1 MLLAAVICMFS
12 ATLILAVVDCFLK
25 KHKAISLLLQIL
37 TITALFCSAF
47 VLVHFKNAF
56 SIFSI
61 MLIASILPQIIT
73 LFDIKEIVYGPSK
86 EEVEAEKTPDEN
98 AENSQTDNIS
108 EISEN
113 STTSEQNIE
122 ENQTEIYEETN
133 AENAQE
139 VENEPQSP
147 DITQPAQS
155 KLAQSNGLLLKSIGI
170 CLTSVFLSIC
180 GLFLGLESV
189 YLYLL
194 GLAIAALGTFILL
207 VIKKRIN
214 LFDLISYALV
224 FFAAGLALTQVL
236 TVLIYS
242 TSLANILY
250 SVGMLIFAVYS
261 ILSVTIK
268 NKYLNLVYLASTLI
282 LLSIFLI

>member
-1 MLLAAVICMFS
+1 MLLASVICMFS

-25 KHKAISLLLQIL
+25 KHKVISLLLQIL

-73 LFDIKEIVYGPSK
+73 LFDIKEIVYGPNK
-86 EEVEAEKTPDEN
+86 EDEVETEKTPEMNVEN
-98 AENSQTDNIS
+98 PQTNDSEQNLAENS
-108 EISEN
+108 
-113 STTSEQNIE
+113 
-122 ENQTEIYEETN
+122 TEIYEEVNTET
-133 AENAQE
+133 AHE
-139 VENEPQSP
+139 VENEIQSSDVTKP
-147 DITQPAQS
+147 TQG

-207 VIKKRIN
+207 VIKKKIN
-214 LFDLISYALV
+214 IFDLISYALV
-224 FFAAGLALTQVL
+224 FFAAGLAITQVL

-250 SVGMLIFAVYS
+250 SVGMLVFAAYS
-261 ILSVTIK
+261 ILSVTAK
-268 NKYLNLVYLASTLI
+268 NKFLNLVYLASMLI